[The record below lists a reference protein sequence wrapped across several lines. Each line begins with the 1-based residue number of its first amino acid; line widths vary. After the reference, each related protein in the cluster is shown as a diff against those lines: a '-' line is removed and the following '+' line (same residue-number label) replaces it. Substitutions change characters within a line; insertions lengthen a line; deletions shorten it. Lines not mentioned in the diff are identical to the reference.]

1 MGCLVLVS
9 PTRGLGPA
17 ETSYSFQLTLS
28 LKTGKIQENNE
39 AVKNKASQFP
49 FAVWKSFSFNE
60 KHKEGMNGKNEGKDG
75 QLKK

>member
-1 MGCLVLVS
+1 MNAVHNKNVHDWSL
-9 PTRGLGPA
+9 
-17 ETSYSFQLTLS
+17 LTLS